1 MILITLSC
9 FVFIITQVVPINA
22 EFVDISQSAAYKNFQ
37 EFGYTHAQSVI
48 SGSSSGNASFTIPA
62 NSSFIQFYPE
72 GTMYPTGPGG
82 WVTGWHATESSNSY
96 QASGTFNFSSSLS
109 SSLSVPAMSRSGA
122 SSDVKTVSGFKVR
135 TSLSYPDSVI
145 QDALVI
151 SFYCSSDVFPGFS
164 FTDSNLSI
172 AWYDTR
178 SGNMALYTILIY
190 NPSCPL
196 GGTVTSDY
204 FNISMG
210 NRPNVVIPIYV
221 GQLSAMPED
230 LMKISNLSSFT
241 IDQKFLTLLTSI
253 NQSIVNGTSESNS
266 VSDALRDT
274 AGSADSSVSSL
285 EGLEQSSFEDYQ
297 NTMIDPDTSFISQL
311 STTSNWV
318 RQQFDRML
326 GINGAFS
333 GVLVVGLTLALAL
346 VIIGKMRG

>member
-9 FVFIITQVVPINA
+9 FVFIITQVVLINA
-22 EFVDISQSAAYKNFQ
+22 EFVDISHSTAYKNFQ

-48 SGSSSGNASFTIPA
+48 SGSSSGNSSFTIPA

-96 QASGTFNFSSSLS
+96 QASGTFNFSSSLT

-135 TSLSYPDSVI
+135 TQLSYPDAII

-151 SFYCSSDVFPGFS
+151 SFYCSSDNFPGFS

-178 SGNMALYTILIY
+178 SGNMSLYTILIY

-196 GGTVTSDY
+196 GGIVTSDY

-210 NRPNVVIPIYV
+210 NRPNVVIPIYI

-253 NQSIVNGTSESNS
+253 NQSIVNGTSDSNS

-274 AGSADSSVSSL
+274 AGSADNSIS
-285 EGLEQSSFEDYQ
+285 GLESQESDLIGDFNNNLIS
-297 NTMIDPDTSFISQL
+297 PDTSFISQL
-311 STTSNWV
+311 STSANWV
-318 RQQFDRML
+318 RNVFDSIV
-326 GINGAFS
+326 GIHPAFS
-333 GVLVVGLTLALAL
+333 GVLVVGLTIALAL